1 MIQADIRQT
10 ALKGRLSGFW
20 WGVGGSVGGY
30 GRASASSR
38 TGQAAMEW
46 NFGRG
51 ARVTERTG
59 SASRSAAVPPS
70 PHVHLATVVG
80 QGA

>member
-10 ALKGRLSGFW
+10 ALKGKLSGFW

-51 ARVTERTG
+51 ARVTERSG
-59 SASRSAAVPPS
+59 PGALVGVPLSLLVPRSSRDS
-70 PHVHLATVVG
+70 G
-80 QGA
+80 G